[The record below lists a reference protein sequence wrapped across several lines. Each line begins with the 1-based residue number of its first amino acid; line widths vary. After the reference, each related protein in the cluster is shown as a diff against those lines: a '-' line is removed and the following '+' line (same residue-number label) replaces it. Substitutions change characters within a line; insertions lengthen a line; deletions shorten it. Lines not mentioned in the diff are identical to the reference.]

1 VGRVG
6 EVSSAH
12 GLEAIL
18 FLVTLPPLLY
28 AASEELPWRDLR
40 AVCLPVT
47 RRSAETAEWQVV
59 RRVRWRSAY
68 FPCF

>member
-1 VGRVG
+1 M
-6 EVSSAH
+6 
-12 GLEAIL
+12 

>member
-1 VGRVG
+1 M
-6 EVSSAH
+6 
-12 GLEAIL
+12 

-40 AVCLPVT
+40 PVCLPVT
-47 RRSAETAEWQVV
+47 RHSAETAEWQVV
-59 RRVRWRSAY
+59 RHVRWRSAY